1 MRNDRSKSRNAGAL
15 KRLHERKRKQTH
27 RAATP
32 LSPAQSKEH
41 LPSAELECLAG
52 TVALTSPPKQKQR
65 WATVPIALAIHLG
78 VLLAFILVPMFMLPE
93 MVPELVPLYLSFAP
107 PPPPP
112 LKSGN
117 PLTVERPEDE
127 VPEPT
132 PDADE
137 QDGVDQTFNPDRLA
151 WTENIPDEILKPRVE
166 MDFGVEDGWD
176 FGHPLGMEGG
186 IPGGVVGG
194 VPGGIVGG
202 VIGGTGTGVP
212 HVRNPDTGPRP
223 IRMPR
228 PTYTVEAI
236 RKKISGEV
244 VLRALIDVKGK
255 VKVLDIVRSIP
266 ELDTEAVRVVER
278 DWLFRPATKNGR
290 PVATIAELV
299 VTFNLY

>member
-1 MRNDRSKSRNAGAL
+1 M
-15 KRLHERKRKQTH
+15 KRLNDRKRKQRH
-27 RAATP
+27 RLARP
-32 LSPAQSKEH
+32 LSPRERKT
-41 LPSAELECLAG
+41 SAEPEFLAE
-52 TVALTSPPKQKQR
+52 TVALASSPVKKQR
-65 WATVPIALAIHLG
+65 WATVTIALAIHIG
-78 VLLAFILVPMFMLPE
+78 VLLTFILVPMFMLE
-93 MVPELVPLYLSFAP
+93 DMVPELVPLYLSFAP

-117 PLTVERPEDE
+117 PLMREQPEDE

-137 QDGVDQTFNPDRLA
+137 QDGVDQTFNSDRLA
-151 WTENIPDEILKPRVE
+151 WTENIPDEILRPRVE
-166 MDFGVEDGWD
+166 MDFGAEDGWD

-186 IPGGVVGG
+186 VPGGVVGG
-194 VPGGIVGG
+194 VPGGVVGG

-236 RKKISGEV
+236 RKKLSGEV

-255 VKVLDIVRSIP
+255 VKVLDIIRSIP
-266 ELDTEAVRVVER
+266 ELDSEAVRVVEK